1 MVSVTSQFQ
10 SVLSPG
16 SRSRAM
22 AVFPSVVARVFNF
35 INRAVRQDAP
45 ESLDHYFVDFAK
57 ATPIVSVVFGAVRFH
72 GSQTSHGD
80 DFCFT
85 QKTKRSTGVRTL

>member
-1 MVSVTSQFQ
+1 MTSQFQ

-45 ESLDHYFVDFAK
+45 ESLDHYFADFAK
-57 ATPIVSVVFGAVRFH
+57 ATPIVSVVFVSVGNAFVLH
-72 GSQTSHGD
+72 GFNHGELPW
-80 DFCFT
+80 
-85 QKTKRSTGVRTL
+85 KKIYPRNRGISP